1 MTTPLRNRLDEYMR
15 THGTTNVFIAKSIGV
30 SDSLISR
37 FRKGE
42 RNLGK
47 KRSQALEQLLNSLT

>member
-1 MTTPLRNRLDEYMR
+1 MTTMLRNRLNEYMR

-47 KRSQALEQLLNSLT
+47 QRAQALEKLLDSLT

>member
-1 MTTPLRNRLDEYMR
+1 MTTMLRNRLNEYMR
-15 THGTTNVFIAKSIGV
+15 THGTTNVFIARSIGV

-42 RNLGK
+42 RNLGE
-47 KRSQALEQLLNSLT
+47 KRAQALEKLLESLT